1 MRHPQALL
9 LLLVGSFPVS
19 ASGQGGLPG
28 GPPLTVDFGR
38 APVGSWAEY
47 AIKVGTD
54 GKTTLKA
61 RWALLGRAPTGN
73 TLELTMEGPG
83 AASANVGGKVVTRM
97 VLQPNP
103 IGSGK
108 PIRELVVQ
116 MGNRE
121 PVEVPL
127 DLPGLP
133 GQKFQNPDPKKLVER
148 IAIAVPAGT
157 FATGRYQDLLPDS
170 TVDSWLS
177 AEVPPLGVVKIV
189 SAPRPG
195 AVGPGGK
202 PLSPVTMELLA
213 HGKDARPAI
222 TRAPRPFRAP
232 SAGKN

>member
-1 MRHPQALL
+1 VRHPQALL
-9 LLLVGSFPVS
+9 FLLAGLLPAS
-19 ASGQGGLPG
+19 ASGQGGLAG
-28 GPPLTVDFGR
+28 APPLTVDFGR

-47 AIKVGTD
+47 AIKVD
-54 GKTTLKA
+54 GKSSLKA

-83 AASANVGGKVVTRM
+83 AASAKVGGKVVTRM
-97 VLQPNP
+97 VLQPDP

-116 MGNRE
+116 MGDRE
-121 PVEVPL
+121 PVDVPL
-127 DLPGLP
+127 DLKGLP

-148 IAIAVPAGT
+148 VAIAVAAGT

-189 SAPRPG
+189 STPRPG

-202 PLSPVTMELLA
+202 PLPPVTMELLA

-222 TRAPRPFRAP
+222 TRPARPFRDPAAA
-232 SAGKN
+232 SKE